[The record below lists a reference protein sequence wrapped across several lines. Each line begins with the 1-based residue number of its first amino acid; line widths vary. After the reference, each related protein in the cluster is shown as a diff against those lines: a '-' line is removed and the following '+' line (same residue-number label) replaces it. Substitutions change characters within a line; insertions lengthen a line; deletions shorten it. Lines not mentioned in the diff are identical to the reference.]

1 MKMLVIGASRGIGLE
16 TVGRALE
23 RGHAV
28 RAMARGADR
37 IALEHPAL
45 EKLAGDATEPGDVAR
60 ALAGVDLAGVD
71 IVIQAL
77 GVPRGPL
84 PLPGPIDL
92 FSRAT
97 RVLIPAMERAGVRR
111 LISVTGFGTGESRA
125 KLSFLER
132 IPHRLVLGRAYADK
146 EVQEGLIRQSGLD
159 WTIVRPTVLTRG
171 ARTGRYRVLV
181 APEAWRNGL
190 VSRADVADFLIRE
203 AEGGGCLRQCPVLA
217 Y

>member
-1 MKMLVIGASRGIGLE
+1 MKMLVIGASKGIGLE

-60 ALAGVDLAGVD
+60 ALAGVD

-77 GVPRGPL
+77 GVPRGPRL
-84 PLPGPIDL
+84 LLGPIDL

-146 EVQEGLIRQSGLD
+146 EVQERLIRQSGLD
-159 WTIVRPTVLTRG
+159 WTIVRPTALTGG

-203 AEGGGCLRQCPVLA
+203 AEEGGCLGQCPVLA